1 MVIINKFADKLL
13 HAFWISD
20 LYYYFQPI
28 NGDTDNV
35 HMQGDTSG
43 FISALWYHSKSSL
56 HQKNELCKQAVR
68 SNWMYVLK
76 AKLFHT
82 KRQQNYQRFC

>member
-1 MVIINKFADKLL
+1 MHSGSVI
-13 HAFWISD
+13 

-56 HQKNELCKQAVR
+56 H
-68 SNWMYVLK
+68 
-76 AKLFHT
+76 H
-82 KRQQNYQRFC
+82 FCQ